1 MLHSRMLRYLDEV
14 ARCGSIRKAAGR
26 LNVASSAINRQ
37 ILALEQEIGTP
48 IFERTRKRLRL
59 SAAGELLIGHIRQT
73 LKEHERV
80 RSRIEDLKGLR
91 RGEVTIATM
100 DGLAGSVLAPIFAR
114 FRQNH
119 PAIKIRSL
127 ILPVADI
134 AASVASG
141 EFDLGIG
148 FDLPPDPALQ
158 SFAKLETKLGLVV
171 PPSHPLAGGPAIS
184 FSACIGYP
192 LILPETGLTLRTL
205 LEEAFV
211 RAAVKIEP
219 MVESNSIA
227 LIKRAVALDLGLSFL
242 NSIEV
247 AEERK
252 RGELVFVPLRE
263 RQLKAQ
269 LITLVHRAKGGL
281 EILPSLMAEEI
292 KVALDAL
299 AREGR

>member
-26 LNVASSAINRQ
+26 LNIASSAINRQ

-48 IFERTRKRLRL
+48 IFERARKRLRL

-91 RGEVTIATM
+91 RGEVSIATM

-119 PAIKIRSL
+119 PAIKIRTL

-134 AASVASG
+134 AGGVASG

-148 FDLPPDPALQ
+148 FDLPPDPGLQ
-158 SFAKLETKLGLVV
+158 SFAKLDTKLGAVV
-171 PPSHPLAGGPAIS
+171 APGHPLAGSAAVS
-184 FSACIGYP
+184 FSDCIGYP

-205 LEEAFV
+205 LEEAFI

-247 AEERK
+247 SEERK
-252 RGELVFVPLRE
+252 RGELVFLPLRE
-263 RQLKAQ
+263 RQLKTQ
-269 LITLVHRAKGGL
+269 LVNLVHRAKGGL

-292 KVALDAL
+292 KLALDAL